1 MGMMKN
7 STAIS
12 TFVVVSFTLLANFFS
27 YLFQLLMG
35 RMLSPADYG
44 LLFSLASLWNIISLL
59 GTSFSTI
66 VARYAA
72 GFAATGKNEKIGA
85 MMKQGFRDSLL
96 LGAAI
101 FIALI
106 LLSSMIGNFLQTGDQ
121 TLLLALFASSFT
133 LFLLPLFLGV
143 LQGTERFFGFGFTSA
158 LVPFS
163 KLAIAI
169 LLVYLGFGVLGGIA
183 GLLVSGFIGTL
194 AGFWFLKDIKRSGDF
209 SFSGSHSYSVIVL
222 LSVIFSGIL
231 WNADAVLA
239 RHFLSPEDSGI
250 YSMIAVLGK
259 IILYAPA
266 GIGIVLFPRVAGAHE
281 RGEATKGKLIKALV
295 AVIVISG
302 AITAAYFIFPSQIV
316 SLLFGESYLLAANHI
331 ALYGIAMFFLSVN
344 GVLCSYEL
352 SKGRG
357 GFIAVLALTLVI
369 QIAAIAFFHS
379 SVQEI
384 VISVL
389 ISNIVGLFLF
399 AIIYLWRLYGLLRRR

>member
-1 MGMMKN
+1 MLKSN
-7 STAIS
+7 TAKS
-12 TFVVVSFTLLANFFS
+12 TFIVIIFTTLASFFS

-35 RMLSPADYG
+35 RMLTPADYG
-44 LLFSLASLWNIISLL
+44 LLFSLVSLWNIISLL

-66 VARYAA
+66 VAKYAA
-72 GFAATGKNEKIGA
+72 VFIASGKNEKIGA
-85 MMKQGFRDSLL
+85 MMKRGFRDSLI
-96 LGAAI
+96 LGI
-101 FIALI
+101 GVFIVLI
-106 LLSSMIGNFLQTGDQ
+106 LLSSIIGNFLQTGDQ

-133 LFLLPLFLGV
+133 LFLLPLFMGV
-143 LQGTERFFGFGFTSA
+143 LQGTERFFGYGFTSA

-163 KLAIAI
+163 KLVFAIA
-169 LLVYLGFGVLGGIA
+169 LVYLGFGIIGGIA

-194 AGFWFLKDIKRSGDF
+194 AGFWFLKDIKWNGDF

-266 GIGIVLFPRVAGAHE
+266 GISIVLFPRVAGAHE
-281 RGEATKGKLIKALV
+281 RGEATKGKLIKALA
-295 AVIVISG
+295 AVIGISG
-302 AITAAYFIFPSQIV
+302 AITAAYFLLPSQIV

-344 GVLCSYEL
+344 GILCSYEL

-357 GFIAVLALTLVI
+357 GFIAVLALTVLI
-369 QIAAIAFFHS
+369 QAALISLFHG

-384 VISVL
+384 VIAVL
-389 ISNIVGLFLF
+389 ISNIAGLLF
-399 AIIYLWRLYGLLRRR
+399 FGVIYLWRLLGLLRRR